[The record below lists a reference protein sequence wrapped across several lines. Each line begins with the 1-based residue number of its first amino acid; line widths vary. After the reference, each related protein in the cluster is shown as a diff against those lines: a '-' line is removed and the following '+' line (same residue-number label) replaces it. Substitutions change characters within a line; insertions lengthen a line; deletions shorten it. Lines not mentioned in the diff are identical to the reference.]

1 MKQVFFDG
9 KGKLLVEDVPAPA
22 VPPGGALVEV
32 AYSLISSGTET
43 TQATGGGS
51 LIGKALAQPELIGRA
66 VQLALREGLSFTARA
81 VQDIS
86 ATWFPAGYSSAGTIR
101 AVGPGLEEGFQAGD
115 RVACSGAGAA
125 NHAHYNAV
133 PANLM
138 ARIPE
143 GVSERDAAFTTLGA
157 IALQGVRRAEV
168 TLGETVV
175 VIGLGL
181 IGQLTAQILA
191 AAGCR
196 VIALDLIPER
206 MALAEKLAQAV
217 PLDPAADA
225 VAQVMRITNGIG
237 ADKVLLCA
245 ATRSSDPTNL
255 AFRLCRERGRV
266 VMVGAMGMELE
277 RTEFYNRE
285 LDFVISRSSGPGRYD
300 RRYEQRG
307 VDYPVGYV
315 RWTEQRNMEAF
326 LQLIASGRLDV
337 APLATAEFPV
347 EQASAAYQLVKA
359 GSLGVILS
367 YGVTKSA
374 SEAESIN
381 VLRRPVEPVTGTIGL
396 ALVGAGSFARGTHLP
411 NIRASRTFTLRAVV
425 SGGASASQIAASE
438 GAALATTDLKVAL
451 DDPTVQAVLIATRH
465 HLHADEAVAA
475 ARAGKHIFVEKPLA
489 LTIADCQRMVDAAS
503 EAGVLLTVGF
513 NRRLAPA
520 AIALRAA
527 LERVSGPR
535 TAIFRVNA
543 GVIPPKHWLN
553 DPEEGGGRLLG
564 EGVHFIDFLCGLVG
578 HPPLLVSAQGTPD
591 GQESV
596 ITLRFPDDSLGVV
609 LYTAR
614 GDVTFPKE
622 RIEVFAGKGVAVL
635 DDFRT
640 LAFSGMPGKAH
651 KGAPDKGHRALLE
664 NFGAAIRG
672 EAPLAISGLDGL
684 RATAVALAALE
695 SIQTGR
701 AVPLSLPPEN

>member
-9 KGKLLVEDVPAPA
+9 KGKLLVEEVPAPA
-22 VPPGGALVEV
+22 VPPGGALIRV

-51 LIGKALAQPELIGRA
+51 LLGKALAQPELIGRA

-86 ATWFPAGYSSAGTIR
+86 STWFPAGYSSAGTIQS
-101 AVGPGLEEGFQAGD
+101 VGPGLEGFQPGD
-115 RVACSGAGAA
+115 RVTCSGAGAA

-143 GVSERDAAFTTLGA
+143 GVNDRDAAFTTLGA

-181 IGQLTAQILA
+181 IGQLAAQILA

-196 VIALDLIPER
+196 VVALDLLPER

-217 PLDPAADA
+217 PLDPAADP
-225 VAQVMRITNGIG
+225 VTQVMRITRGIG

-300 RRYEQRG
+300 RRYEQHG

-326 LQLIASGRLDV
+326 LQLLASRRIDV
-337 APLATAEFPV
+337 APLVTAEFPV
-347 EQASAAYQLVKA
+347 EQAGDAYDLVKA

-367 YGVTKSA
+367 YGMTDGA
-374 SEAESIN
+374 PDADTIN
-381 VLRRPVEPVTGTIGL
+381 VLRRPVEPVAGSIGL
-396 ALVGAGSFARGTHLP
+396 ALVGAGSFARSTHLP
-411 NIRASRTFTLRAVV
+411 NLRASRTFKLRAVV

-438 GAALATTDLKVAL
+438 GAALATTDLQAAL
-451 DDPTVQAVLIATRH
+451 ADPTVQAVLIATRH
-465 HLHADEAVAA
+465 HLHADEATAA
-475 ARAGKHIFVEKPLA
+475 ARAGKHVFVEKPLA
-489 LTIADCQRMVDAAS
+489 LTVADCQRMVDEAS
-503 EAGVLLTVGF
+503 EARVLLTVGF
-513 NRRLAPA
+513 NRRLAPS
-520 AIALRAA
+520 AISLRAA

-535 TAIFRVNA
+535 TMIFRVNA
-543 GVIPPKHWLN
+543 GAIPQKHWLN
-553 DPEEGGGRLLG
+553 DPKEGGGRLLG
-564 EGVHFIDFLCGLVG
+564 EGVHFIDFLCGLVDQ
-578 HPPLLVSAQGTPD
+578 PPVLISAQGTPD
-591 GQESV
+591 GQEFAL
-596 ITLRFPDDSLGVV
+596 TLRFPDDSLGMV

-622 RIEVFAGKGVAVL
+622 RVEVFAGKGVAVL

-640 LAFSGMPGKAH
+640 LTFSGMPGKAL
-651 KGAPDKGHRALLE
+651 KGAQDKGHRALLE

-672 EAPLAISGLDGL
+672 DAPLAISGLDGL
-684 RATAVALAALE
+684 RATAIALAAAE
-695 SIQTGR
+695 SMRTGQV
-701 AVPLSLPPEN
+701 VPLSLPLEN